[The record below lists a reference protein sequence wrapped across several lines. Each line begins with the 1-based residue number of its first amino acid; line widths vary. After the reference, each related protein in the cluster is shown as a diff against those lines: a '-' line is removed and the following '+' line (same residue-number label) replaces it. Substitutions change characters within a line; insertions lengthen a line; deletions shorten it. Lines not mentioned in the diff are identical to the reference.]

1 MLIIGHRGCNY
12 EGYNQN
18 TLRSY
23 KKVYE
28 EGAPAFEFDVQ
39 KTIDDELV
47 VVHNLDL
54 SQVSTGSGL
63 VSETTLE
70 EIQALWAGN
79 PDQGKDKIPMLKEV
93 FSFCASLPGEKRLVM
108 HLELKGSGTGLP
120 TGQLISSW
128 VARGLLT
135 FDDFLIS
142 SFNWDE
148 LKEIRSVCPQL
159 KIALLEGAIHRKK
172 LLEKIP
178 GGLEIFPEIFA
189 YGQEDYMLPRFT
201 EQHSCAKLLEQKVG
215 DVRIRKILED
225 EIALALGGAYYNQA
239 LLDTAVSLQAVS
251 VNLWFKTVNAEFVAK
266 AHDANL
272 KVYVYTI
279 NEAEDIA
286 KGVSMG
292 IDGFFT
298 DFYKMSV
305 EVVSRL

>member
-39 KTIDDELV
+39 KTIDNELI

-63 VSETTLE
+63 VSKTTLK

-79 PDQGKDKIPMLKEV
+79 PDQGKDKIPMLQEV
-93 FSFCASLPGEKRLVM
+93 FSFCASLPGEKRPVM

-120 TGQLISSW
+120 SGKLISSFIEK
-128 VARGLLT
+128 GLLRL
-135 FDDFLIS
+135 DDFLVS

-159 KIALLEGAIHRKK
+159 EIALLEGAIHRKK
-172 LLEKIP
+172 LLVKIP
-178 GGLEIFPEIFA
+178 EGLEIFPEIFS

-201 EQHSCAKLLEQKVG
+201 DIQACAALLEEKVR
-215 DVRIRKILED
+215 DVRIRKILLD
-225 EIALALGGAYYNQA
+225 EITLALNGAYYNQT
-239 LLDTAVSLQAVS
+239 LLDTAVSMKAVS
-251 VNLWFKTVNAEFVAK
+251 VNLWFKTVNAEFVKK
-266 AHDANL
+266 AHDSNL

-279 NEAEDIA
+279 NEKEDIVH
-286 KGVSMG
+286 GISMG

-298 DFYKMSV
+298 DFYKKSV

>member
-39 KTIDDELV
+39 KTIDNELI

-63 VSETTLE
+63 VSKTTLK

-79 PDQGKDKIPMLKEV
+79 PDQGKDKIPMLQEV
-93 FSFCASLPGEKRLVM
+93 FSFWASLPGEKRPVM

-120 TGQLISSW
+120 SGKLISSFIEK
-128 VARGLLT
+128 GLLRL
-135 FDDFLIS
+135 DDFLVS

-159 KIALLEGAIHRKK
+159 EIALLEGAIHRKK
-172 LLEKIP
+172 LLVKIP
-178 GGLEIFPEIFA
+178 EGLEIFPEIFS

-201 EQHSCAKLLEQKVG
+201 DIQACAALLEEKVR
-215 DVRIRKILED
+215 DVRIRKILLD
-225 EIALALGGAYYNQA
+225 EITLALNGAYYNQT
-239 LLDTAVSLQAVS
+239 LLDTAVSMKAVS
-251 VNLWFKTVNAEFVAK
+251 VNLWFKTVNAEFVKK
-266 AHDANL
+266 AHDSNL

-279 NEAEDIA
+279 NEKEDIVH
-286 KGVSMG
+286 GISMG

-298 DFYKMSV
+298 DFYKKSV